1 MTFMNT
7 AGAMFSAYGLF
18 GYNGRGIY
26 FDWTFLLLI
35 AGAVISMIATGVMRG
50 YTSKYSKVRSS
61 SGLTGSQAA
70 QAILQRA
77 GVTGVQI
84 RPITGNLTDH
94 YDPRTKVVNLAE
106 ESYDRSSLTGI
117 GVAAHECGHAIQDAE
132 GYGPLRLRSSI
143 VPVVNFGSTL
153 AWPVF
158 FAGIIFSIRPLLT
171 VGIILFSLAVVFQLV
186 TLPVEIDASRRAL
199 NLLSETGLLQRDEIG
214 GAKKVLTAAA
224 MTYVAALLGTVLQLA
239 RMILL
244 ARGNSSN
251 D

>member
-1 MTFMNT
+1 MNT
-7 AGAMFSAYGLF
+7 AGVVLNSF
-18 GYNGRGIY
+18 GFYSSNGRTLY

-35 AGAVISMIATGVMRG
+35 AGAVVSLIASGVMRS

-61 SGLTGSQAA
+61 SGLTGAQAA
-70 QAILQRA
+70 QVILQKA

-84 RPITGNLTDH
+84 RPILGNLTDH

-106 ESYDRSSLTGI
+106 ESYDNPSLTGI

-132 GYGPLRLRSSI
+132 GYGPLRLRSSL

-153 AWPVF
+153 SWPIF
-158 FAGIIFSIRPLLT
+158 IAGIVFSFQPLLT

-199 NLLSETGLLQRDEIG
+199 SLLSESGLLQSDEIG
-214 GAKKVLTAAA
+214 GARKVLTAAA
-224 MTYVAALLGTVLQLA
+224 MTYVAALLSTVLQLI
-239 RMILL
+239 RMVLL
-244 ARGNSSN
+244 ARGSSRN